1 MEWAEGNQSALQ
13 QLVAEFSRQLTSSAG
28 SEIEYLGAMLG
39 TVCDRMQALTTDLM
53 ESQRQTQQMMDEA
66 ARGLR
71 DSFATSSTQAAEGI
85 ERTMRMVAAQLEAVT
100 QQLVANLSGAG
111 ADMRDSGRVV
121 AERIAEA
128 VQLFLGGASVLERL
142 MKTQLDSAQRV
153 MEDTV
158 RFVRES
164 VAASS
169 TEVAERLERSMQEVG
184 LRLGEVSQ
192 QLATKAADAGA
203 EMRRAGLF
211 AAERMGEVAG
221 HFSQGAAQMERW
233 NHFQAE
239 LMDRFEKVGSS
250 LDAAGAAVAE
260 AHRSFV
266 QVVEPARALVTDL
279 DLAARRVDESL
290 KGTAQ
295 LVERVASAG
304 AK

>member
-1 MEWAEGNQSALQ
+1 
-13 QLVAEFSRQLTSSAG
+13 
-28 SEIEYLGAMLG
+28 
-39 TVCDRMQALTTDLM
+39 
-53 ESQRQTQQMMDEA
+53 MMDEA

-71 DSFATSSTQAAEGI
+71 DSFATSSTQAAEGMK
-85 ERTMRMVAAQLEAVT
+85 RTMRMVAARLEAVT

-128 VQLFLGGASVLERL
+128 VQLFLGGASDLERL
-142 MKTQLDSAQRV
+142 TKTQLDSAQRV

-239 LMDRFEKVGSS
+239 LMDRFEKVVSS

-295 LVERVASAG
+295 LVERVASVGQVKREEHEKLKQLWQDYTLRFQGVDQALQRAFG
-304 AK
+304 LLDEGIRRYTEQV